1 MSDSD
6 LTQPAPARV
15 PHAEKRPKPLG
26 PEEFG
31 WAPPSVNGFLSAIGS
46 FLRFAL
52 TALALIPSALR
63 EFPSEVFRYAGIL
76 VRGSAL
82 VVLFMLFNLG
92 FLTGLLAHVTLE
104 PLGVT
109 ALDGG
114 ALSVALFRGLVQ
126 VIVSW
131 VVAAKIGC
139 GIVTE
144 LGAMRITEEIDALEV
159 MGINPVTYLV
169 STRVFATF
177 LVVPGLL
184 LAGYWMAF
192 WGAWLF
198 DVPFL
203 GSTASGP
210 YWEYLW
216 KFQNAGDFLI
226 VTIWGVLSVALV
238 TIIAA
243 YFGYTVKGGPVGV
256 GQNTAQSMLVS
267 MALVTI
273 VAAVMIQL
281 AYGLDANSPVS
292 N

>member
-1 MSDSD
+1 MDEND
-6 LTQPAPARV
+6 LTQPIHVRR
-15 PHAEKRPKPLG
+15 PHAEKRPAPLG
-26 PEEFG
+26 PDTLS
-31 WAPPSVNGFLSAIGS
+31 WAPSGVNSVIVGMGS
-46 FLRFAL
+46 FLQFSIRS
-52 TALALIPSALR
+52 LALIPSALR
-63 EFPSEVFRYAGIL
+63 EYPSEVFRYAGAL
-76 VRGSAL
+76 VKGSAL

-92 FLTGLLAHVTLE
+92 LLTGLLAHFTLE

-109 ALDGG
+109 SLDGG
-114 ALSVALFRGLVQ
+114 GVSVAMFRGLVQ

-139 GIVTE
+139 GLVTE

-184 LAGYWMAF
+184 LGGYWMAF
-192 WGAWLF
+192 WGAWVF

-203 GSTASGP
+203 RSTATGP

-216 KFQNAGDFLI
+216 KFQSAGDFFI

-238 TIIAA
+238 TIVAS
-243 YFGYTVKGGPVGV
+243 YFGYTAKGGPVGV
-256 GQNTAQSMLVS
+256 GHNTAQSMLVS
-267 MALVTI
+267 MAMVT
-273 VAAVMIQL
+273 VFAAVIIQI
-281 AYGLDANSPVS
+281 AYGVDAHSPIS